1 MHIIIYSKHLALSAH
16 PMTNKLFEDQILV
29 FCCIADYYVHNMV
42 AIPLIMHYPII
53 TAVFAGAQA

>member
-1 MHIIIYSKHLALSAH
+1 MHIIVCSEHLAPSAY
-16 PMTNKLFEDQILV
+16 PMKNYLIFV